1 MTAEGLT
8 GRLYHAILYG
18 IQHNTRQRRK
28 EFMPRKNIIPK
39 TVYIPEESQDIW
51 AQVRKHIDLDSD
63 SAVIWNL
70 IQNKFH
76 EIRDGKGKR
85 QVMQDVLDGLSG
97 VANDTASLLEEIASI
112 KMAIGLL
119 QEALVRVEKKLENHG
134 F

>member
-1 MTAEGLT
+1 
-8 GRLYHAILYG
+8 
-18 IQHNTRQRRK
+18 
-28 EFMPRKNIIPK
+28 MPRKNIIPK

-85 QVMQDVLDGLSG
+85 QIMQDVLDGLSG

-119 QEALVRVEKKLENHG
+119 QEALSRVEKKIEDHG